1 MSRHTAKG
9 SRELGLELAAICGK
23 HFLKLKHLHYG
34 YWTKDLQLDITN
46 LHIAQENYTDFLVSH
61 IPNGVKTILDV
72 GGGTGQ
78 TAKKLIDIGYHVDCV
93 SPSPF
98 LNEQTRSLLPNTSQ
112 VFECTY
118 EQFQT
123 QCKYDVVL
131 FSESFQYVRLDK
143 ALEKT
148 LTLLNNGGYLLI
160 CDFFKMDVNGNG
172 VMHGGHKLAKF
183 QQCIAQYPFELI
195 EDIDIT
201 EQTAP
206 NLDIFDDTVRNV
218 VGPVLDSSLHYLAN
232 RYPLMVKF
240 LRWKYRKKI
249 ERTYRKYFNSG
260 RTSEDF
266 RKFKT
271 YRLLLYKKTPVSSEP
286 GSDKVG
292 HARHI
297 LP

>member
-1 MSRHTAKG
+1 MNRHGRKD
-9 SRELGLELAAICGK
+9 SRELGLEFAAICGK

-34 YWTKDLQLDITN
+34 YWTGDLPLDITN
-46 LHIAQENYTDFLVSH
+46 LHIAQENYTNFLVSH
-61 IPNGVKTILDV
+61 IPDDVKTILDV
-72 GGGTGQ
+72 GCGLGQ
-78 TAKKLIDIGYHVDCV
+78 MAKRLVDMGYRVDCI

-98 LNEQTRSLLPNTSQ
+98 LNKQVRLLLPNTSQ

-131 FSESFQYVRLDK
+131 FGESFQYVRLDD

-148 LTLLNNGGYLLI
+148 AGLLNDGGYLLI
-160 CDFFKMDVNGNG
+160 CDVFKRNVDGNG

-183 QQCIAQYPFELI
+183 QQQIAQYPFELI

-218 VGPVLDSSLHYLAN
+218 VGPVLDSGFHYLAN
-232 RYPLMVKF
+232 RYPLVVKF

-249 ERTYRKYFNSG
+249 ERTYQKYFNGG

-266 RKFKT
+266 RKYKT

-286 GSDKVG
+286 SSTKAGY
-292 HARHI
+292 A
-297 LP
+297 L

>member
-1 MSRHTAKG
+1 MNRRTAKG
-9 SRELGLELAAICGK
+9 SRELGLEMAAICGK

-34 YWTKDLQLDITN
+34 YWTNDLQLDIAN
-46 LHIAQENYTDFLVSH
+46 LHIAQENYTNFLISH
-61 IPNGVKTILDV
+61 VPEGVKTILDV
-72 GGGTGQ
+72 GCGLGQ
-78 TAKKLIDIGYHVDCV
+78 TAKKLIDMGYHVDCV

-98 LNEQTRSLLPNTSQ
+98 LNEQIRLLLPNTSQ

-118 EQFQT
+118 EQLQT
-123 QCKYDVVL
+123 PCTYDVVL
-131 FSESFQYVRLDK
+131 FSESFQYVRMDK

-160 CDFFKMDVNGNG
+160 CDVFKMDVKVNGLLG
-172 VMHGGHKLAKF
+172 GGHKLAKF
-183 QQCIAQYPFELI
+183 HQQTAQYPFELVL
-195 EDIDIT
+195 DIDIT

-218 VGPVLDSSLHYLAN
+218 VGPILDSGIAYLTD
-232 RYPLMVKF
+232 RYPLMVKV

-249 ERTYRKYFNSG
+249 DRTYQKYFNGG

-271 YRLLLYKKTPVSSEP
+271 YRLLLYKKTP
-286 GSDKVG
+286 GF
-292 HARHI
+292 
-297 LP
+297 

>member
-1 MSRHTAKG
+1 MNRHTAKG

-34 YWTKDLQLDITN
+34 YWTGNLQLDITN

-61 IPNGVKTILDV
+61 IPDGVKTILDV

-78 TAKKLIDIGYHVDCV
+78 TAKKLIDMGYRVDCI

-98 LNEQTRSLLPNTSQ
+98 LNEQIRSLLGNKTR
-112 VFECTY
+112 VFESTY

-123 QCKYDVVL
+123 QYKYDMVL
-131 FSESFQYVRLDK
+131 FSESFQYVHLDK

-160 CDFFKMDVNGNG
+160 CDVFKMNVIKMNVIKNGALG
-172 VMHGGHKLAKF
+172 GGHKLAKF
-183 QQCIAQYPFELI
+183 HQLMAQYPFELA

-218 VGPVLDSSLHYLAN
+218 VGPVLDSSLQYLAN
-232 RYPLMVKF
+232 RYPLVVKF

-249 ERTYRKYFNSG
+249 ERTYQKYFNGG
-260 RTSEDF
+260 RTSKDF
-266 RKFKT
+266 KKFKT
-271 YRLLLYKKTPVSSEP
+271 YRLFLYKKTPATFP
-286 GSDKVG
+286 GSDKTG
-292 HARHI
+292 YA
-297 LP
+297 L

>member
-1 MSRHTAKG
+1 MNRHERKD

-23 HFLKLKHLHYG
+23 HFLKLTHLHYG
-34 YWTKDLQLDITN
+34 YWTGDLPLDITN

-72 GGGTGQ
+72 GCGLGQ
-78 TAKKLIDIGYHVDCV
+78 IAKRLVDMGYRVDCV

-98 LNEQTRSLLPNTSQ
+98 LNKQVRLLLPNTSQ

-131 FSESFQYVRLDK
+131 FGESFQYVRLDE

-148 LTLLNNGGYLLI
+148 AGLLNNGGYLLI
-160 CDFFKMDVNGNG
+160 CDVFKMDVIKMNVIKNGALG
-172 VMHGGHKLAKF
+172 GGHKLAKF
-183 QQCIAQYPFELI
+183 HQWIAQYPFELV

-206 NLDIFDDTVRNV
+206 NLDIFDGTIRNV
-218 VGPVLDSSLHYLAN
+218 VGPVLDSGFGYLAN
-232 RYPLMVKF
+232 RYPLTVKF

-249 ERTYRKYFNSG
+249 ERTYQKYFNGG

-266 RKFKT
+266 KKFKT
-271 YRLLLYKKTPVSSEP
+271 YRLLLYKKTPATFA
-286 GSDKVG
+286 GSDKTG
-292 HARHI
+292 YA
-297 LP
+297 L

>member
-1 MSRHTAKG
+1 MNRHTAKG

-34 YWTKDLQLDITN
+34 YWTGDLQLDITN

-61 IPNGVKTILDV
+61 IPEGVKTILDV
-72 GGGTGQ
+72 GCGLGQ
-78 TAKKLIDIGYHVDCV
+78 MAKTLVDMGYRVDCI

-98 LNEQTRSLLPNTSQ
+98 LNKQVRLLLPNASQ

-123 QCKYDVVL
+123 QCKYDMVL
-131 FSESFQYVRLDK
+131 FSESFQYVHLEK

-148 LTLLNNGGYLLI
+148 LTLLNDGGYLLI
-160 CDFFKMDVNGNG
+160 CDVFKRNVAGNG
-172 VMHGGHKLAKF
+172 VMHGGHKLVKF
-183 QQCIAQYPFELI
+183 HQLMAQHPFELA

-218 VGPVLDSSLHYLAN
+218 VGPVLDSGFGYLAN
-232 RYPLMVKF
+232 RYPLTVKF

-249 ERTYRKYFNSG
+249 ERTYHKYFNGG

-266 RKFKT
+266 KKFKT
-271 YRLLLYKKTPVSSEP
+271 YRLLLYRKTPACL
-286 GSDKVG
+286 KAT
-292 HARHI
+292 AR
-297 LP
+297 